1 MTAVTVHSDFGAQ
14 EKKVCHRFHFS
25 QFICHEM
32 MGLDAMILVFW
43 MLRFKPA
50 FSLSSFTF
58 IKKVFSSSSLSEPDL
73 PACQRGAIAK
83 PGGLGLGSVCPA
95 AHAAARE
102 HLLQHS
108 LRTKGLCPQFR
119 LQCLCSWSPWGMA
132 SHWLLTCNCPAYKL
146 RSHCWTQVASQ
157 DSIPLDFGF
166 FWKSPQNAYSCCL
179 W

>member
-1 MTAVTVHSDFGAQ
+1 MPLRGEGSCGGGGAPRDSAGSGATEEGLTSKLETDFSPCMNFTVAVQ
-14 EKKVCHRFHFS
+14 PPS
-25 QFICHEM
+25 QLRETPLLSHWLTCTDLASGPHKSRRVS
-32 MGLDAMILVFW
+32 VF
-43 MLRFKPA
+43 
-50 FSLSSFTF
+50 
-58 IKKVFSSSSLSEPDL
+58 FSSSSVSEPDL

-83 PGGLGLGSVCPA
+83 PGGLGLGSVGPA

-146 RSHCWTQVASQ
+146 RSHC
-157 DSIPLDFGF
+157 
-166 FWKSPQNAYSCCL
+166 
-179 W
+179 